1 MASQTPQTPP
11 RFQRARSFLL
21 YAFGISI
28 LLHILLGPL
37 FTRFRPPEV
46 AKEQV
51 EKVSVTKRIV
61 VQVPTPPPP
70 PPPTPKPTPP
80 PTPPPKATAKPPPAP
95 AAKLK
100 VEPPKTHTQTVS
112 GPSEPVAPPAQ
123 GNANGAPGGTGSGNG
138 SGGNGVAPGFSTAP
152 PPPPPT
158 KPPCANPNVP
168 PKTLS
173 AYAPDTPDIARQQ
186 GITGTV
192 EVKVDLNEKSQIL
205 GVSIYKTANP
215 LLNKAAM
222 DAAKQSKFQT
232 EIQNC
237 SPIASSYRYIVDFQA
252 E

>member
-1 MASQTPQTPP
+1 MASQTPGTPP

-28 LLHILLGPL
+28 LLHVLFGPL
-37 FTRFRPPEV
+37 FTHFKPPEA

-51 EKVSVTKRIV
+51 EKVSVTKKV
-61 VQVPTPPPP
+61 VVIVPTPSPP
-70 PPPTPKPTPP
+70 PKPTPP
-80 PTPPPKATAKPPPAP
+80 PTPPPKATPKPPPKPAP
-95 AAKLK
+95 AQKLK
-100 VEPPKTHTQTVS
+100 VTPPKTHAQTVQ
-112 GPSEPVAPPAQ
+112 GPTEQVAPPAQ
-123 GNANGAPGGTGSGNG
+123 GNANGAPGGTGNG
-138 SGGNGVAPGFSTAP
+138 TGAGGNGNAPGFSTAP

-192 EVKVDLNEKSQIL
+192 EVKVDLSEKSQIL
-205 GVSIYKTANP
+205 NVSIYRTANA

-237 SPIASSYRYIVDFQA
+237 SPIASSYRYIVEFQA